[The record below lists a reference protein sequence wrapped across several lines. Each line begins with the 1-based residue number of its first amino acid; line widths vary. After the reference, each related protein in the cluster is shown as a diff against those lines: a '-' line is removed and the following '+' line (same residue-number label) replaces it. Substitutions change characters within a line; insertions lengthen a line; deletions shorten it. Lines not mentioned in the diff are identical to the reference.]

1 MAMQAEKPR
10 ISDSRGL
17 EVKKN
22 RFFTL
27 SLDMFFVAGFDGYFK
42 QLNPMCEKT
51 LGFTTDQ
58 LSAKQWIEF
67 IHPKDRQATIAQLQE
82 ISSSTE
88 TISFENRFR
97 CKDGSYK
104 WLLWNAAVCHE
115 EQLIYATA
123 RDITERKQSDEAL
136 RESEERFRL
145 LVKNVKDYAIY
156 MLDTSGKIIS
166 WNKGAEGIN
175 GYQASEIIGQH
186 FSSFF
191 PSEDIQKGKP
201 EQVLKKAAIEG
212 RVECETLRLR
222 KDGSQFWANVV
233 VTALRGEDGWLR
245 GFATVTRDITE
256 RKLAQVA
263 LEKAND
269 DLERRVEERTTEL
282 KAANELLLKEVVER
296 KAAEEAR
303 GQSEAQLREKAAKLK
318 QALSEL
324 KQTQA
329 QLIHSAKMSSLG
341 QLVAGVAHE
350 INNPVSFIHGNLEY
364 ASHYIES
371 LMELLQLYGK
381 HYPKPAAEIEDF
393 LEDFDLDFVMADMPK
408 LLSSMK
414 LGADRIRKIVLSL
427 RSFSR
432 HDQAEKKSVN
442 IHEGIDSTLKLMQD
456 RLKATPGQR
465 AIAII
470 KEYGDLPPVDC
481 YAGQLNQVLMNI
493 LSNAIDA
500 LELGNRESGIETGDW
515 RLGAAQGKQE
525 HGGHK
530 GFSTSLSPI
539 PSPQSPAPEI
549 RICTEVVD
557 SDHVLIRI
565 IDNGCGMTEEVRR
578 KLFDPFFT
586 TKPVGA
592 GTGLGLSISYQIVV
606 EKHGGQL
613 TCVSEPGKGAE
624 FLIKI
629 PIHQYRSQPIL
640 SRCA

>member
-1 MAMQAEKPR
+1 MTMQAAKPR

-27 SLDMFFVAGFDGYFK
+27 SLDMFFIAGFDGYFK

-51 LGFTTDQ
+51 LGLTTDQ

-82 ISSSTE
+82 LSSSTE

-136 RESEERFRL
+136 RESEERFCL

-393 LEDFDLDFVMADMPK
+393 LEEFDLDFVMADMPK

-414 LGADRIRKIVLSL
+414 LGADRIRQIVLSL

-500 LELGNRESGIETGDW
+500 LELGNRESGIAAGAW
-515 RLGAAQGKQE
+515 GLGAAQGKE
-525 HGGHK
+525 HGGQE
-530 GFSTSLSPI
+530 GFSTSQSPI
-539 PSPQSPAPEI
+539 PSPQPPAPEI
-549 RICTEVVD
+549 RICTEALD

-592 GTGLGLSISYQIVV
+592 GTGLGLSISYQIIV

-624 FLIKI
+624 FVIKI
-629 PIHQYRSQPIL
+629 PIQQYRSQPIL

>member
-1 MAMQAEKPR
+1 
-10 ISDSRGL
+10 
-17 EVKKN
+17 
-22 RFFTL
+22 
-27 SLDMFFVAGFDGYFK
+27 
-42 QLNPMCEKT
+42 
-51 LGFTTDQ
+51 
-58 LSAKQWIEF
+58 
-67 IHPKDRQATIAQLQE
+67 
-82 ISSSTE
+82 
-88 TISFENRFR
+88 
-97 CKDGSYK
+97 
-104 WLLWNAAVCHE
+104 
-115 EQLIYATA
+115 
-123 RDITERKQSDEAL
+123 
-136 RESEERFRL
+136 
-145 LVKNVKDYAIY
+145 
-156 MLDTSGKIIS
+156 
-166 WNKGAEGIN
+166 
-175 GYQASEIIGQH
+175 
-186 FSSFF
+186 
-191 PSEDIQKGKP
+191 
-201 EQVLKKAAIEG
+201 
-212 RVECETLRLR
+212 
-222 KDGSQFWANVV
+222 
-233 VTALRGEDGWLR
+233 
-245 GFATVTRDITE
+245 
-256 RKLAQVA
+256 VA

-393 LEDFDLDFVMADMPK
+393 LEEFDLDFVMADMPK

-414 LGADRIRKIVLSL
+414 LGADRIRQIVLSL

-456 RLKATPGQR
+456 RLKATPGQK

-470 KEYGDLPPVDC
+470 KEYGDLPPIDC

-500 LELGNRESGIETGDW
+500 LELGNRESGIGSGQDSSHPT
-515 RLGAAQGKQE
+515 
-525 HGGHK
+525 
-530 GFSTSLSPI
+530 
-539 PSPQSPAPEI
+539 PEI

-586 TKPVGA
+586 TKSVGA

>member
-1 MAMQAEKPR
+1 MTMQAAKPR

-27 SLDMFFVAGFDGYFK
+27 SLDMFFIAGFDGYFK

-51 LGFTTDQ
+51 LGLTTDQ

-82 ISSSTE
+82 LSSSTE

-97 CKDGSYK
+97 CQDGSYK

-212 RVECETLRLR
+212 RIECETLRLR

-263 LEKAND
+263 LQKAND

-318 QALSEL
+318 LALSEL

-329 QLIHSAKMSSLG
+329 QLIHTAKMSSLG

-393 LEDFDLDFVMADMPK
+393 LEEFDLDFVIADMPK

-414 LGADRIRKIVLSL
+414 LGADRIRQIVLSL

-500 LELGNRESGIETGDW
+500 LELGNRESGIATGAW
-515 RLGAAQGKQE
+515 GLGAAQGKEYGGQE
-525 HGGHK
+525 
-530 GFSTSLSPI
+530 GFSSSQSSI
-539 PSPQSPAPEI
+539 PSPQPPAPEI
-549 RICTEVVD
+549 RICTEALD

-592 GTGLGLSISYQIVV
+592 GTGLGLSISYQIIV

-624 FLIKI
+624 FVIKI
-629 PIHQYRSQPIL
+629 PIQQYRSQPIL